1 MTPAERAK
9 IAVDG
14 MRLKNDER
22 GRGPSHDEVEEL
34 LTRVLE
40 EMQSMPI
47 AIRSPTAD
55 DKAAFETAL
64 RRLESEPT
72 VVVPFPREYHVGDCV
87 TLSDGTQG
95 VVTLATE

>member
-34 LTRVLE
+34 LTRVIE
-40 EMQSMPI
+40 EVQSP
-47 AIRSPTAD
+47 AP
-55 DKAAFETAL
+55 
-64 RRLESEPT
+64 P
-72 VVVPFPREYHVGDCV
+72 EYHVGDRV

-95 VVTLATE
+95 VITLVTKRE

>member
-34 LTRVLE
+34 LTRVIKEAQL
-40 EMQSMPI
+40 P
-47 AIRSPTAD
+47 AP
-55 DKAAFETAL
+55 
-64 RRLESEPT
+64 P
-72 VVVPFPREYHVGDCV
+72 EYHVGDRV
-87 TLSDGTQG
+87 ALSDGTQG
-95 VVTLATE
+95 VITLVTE